1 MLETNALE
9 QQIDDLKGRLQS
21 LRGYL

>member
-1 MLETNALE
+1 MQDINPLVNL
-9 QQIDDLKGRLQS
+9 IGDIKGRLQS